1 MSVQRGARSRDHPDK
16 MTSAVTPRSSSLV
29 LGIALF
35 VVLGTPLVAYLWET
49 LNQLLA
55 GIVDPM
61 RLLITVPAALIF
73 YFLLRFMAR
82 SVETWSRERGAPS
95 DGGA

>member
-1 MSVQRGARSRDHPDK
+1 

-35 VVLGTPLVAYLWET
+35 VLLGTPLVAYLWET
-49 LNQLLA
+49 VNQLLS

-73 YFLLRFMAR
+73 YFMLRFMAR
-82 SVETWSRERGAPS
+82 SVEAWSRERGTPS